1 LQSVLTDAR
10 LLGGSVTVSVAERLR
25 LDAAGAVAEIATAL
39 RQQVGQ
45 VLRRSGIV
53 VAMSG
58 GVDSSVCAGLAVRA
72 VGPGRVLGL
81 ALPERESDGES
92 LALAREW
99 AAQLGIELIVEDLTA
114 TLEGSGCYARRDAA
128 IRRVT
133 RYGEGWRCKLVMEN
147 GGFETDRLTVGFLVV
162 RAPDGE
168 ISKVRLPARELRE
181 IIAATN
187 YKQRVR
193 AMAAYYHADRL
204 NYAVVGTP
212 NRLEYELGF
221 FVKGGDGLADA
232 KPIAH
237 LYKAQVYQL
246 AEELGV
252 PVSVRTR
259 VPTTDTYSL
268 PQTQEEFFFS
278 LPLAEL
284 DFVLQ
289 AKNDRRDAGDD
300 AAELGLRPEQVER
313 AYHDIAR
320 KISTTRYLHQTPLL
334 VAPLPDE
341 ARD

>member
-1 LQSVLTDAR
+1 M
-10 LLGGSVTVSVAERLR
+10 TVSIAERLR
-25 LDAAGAVAEIATAL
+25 LDAGQTIEDIATGL
-39 RQQVGQ
+39 RQHVGQ

-81 ALPERESDGES
+81 ALPERDSDGES
-92 LALAREW
+92 LTLAREW
-99 AAQLGIELIVEDLTA
+99 AAQLGIELVVEDITA
-114 TLEGSGCYARRDAA
+114 TLEGCGCYERRDAA

-133 RYGEGWRCKLVMEN
+133 PYGEGWRCKLVMEN
-147 GGFETDRLTVGFLVV
+147 GGLESDRLTVGFLVV

-168 ISKVRLPARELRE
+168 IRKVRLPARELRE
-181 IIAATN
+181 IVAATN

-221 FVKGGDGLADA
+221 FVKGGDGLADT

-246 AEELGV
+246 AEALGV
-252 PVSVRTR
+252 PPAVCTR

-284 DFVLQ
+284 DVVLQ
-289 AKNDRRDAGDD
+289 ARNDGRDA
-300 AAELGLRPEQVER
+300 AAVAGELGLTAEQVER
-313 AYHDIAR
+313 AYKDIAR
-320 KISTTRYLHQTPLL
+320 KRSTTRYLHQPPLL
-334 VAPLPDE
+334 VQPVPDVVH
-341 ARD
+341 D

>member
-1 LQSVLTDAR
+1 M
-10 LLGGSVTVSVAERLR
+10 VADRLR
-25 LDAAGAVAEIATAL
+25 LDAGRAAEEIAAAL
-39 RQQVGQ
+39 RRQVGQ
-45 VLRRSGIV
+45 ELRRSGIV

-58 GVDSSVCAGLAVRA
+58 GVDSSVCAALAVRA
-72 VGPGRVLGL
+72 VGPKRVLGL

-92 LALAREW
+92 LSLAREW
-99 AAQLGIELIVEDLTA
+99 AERLGIDFLVEDISA
-114 TLEGSGCYARRDAA
+114 ALEGCGCYQRRDAA

-133 RYGEGWRCKLVMEN
+133 PYGAGWRCKLVMEN
-147 GGFETDRLTVGFLVV
+147 GGLHSDRLTVGFLIV

-168 ISKVRLPARELRE
+168 ITKVRLPARELRE
-181 IIAATN
+181 IVAATN

-193 AMAAYYHADRL
+193 AMAAYHHADRL

-252 PVSVRTR
+252 PAGVRTR

-284 DFVLQ
+284 DLVLQ
-289 AKNDRRDAGDD
+289 AKNGGVDTATIAR
-300 AAELGLRPEQVER
+300 ELGLTAEQVER
-313 AYHDIAR
+313 AYRDIDR
-320 KISTTRYLHQTPLL
+320 KRTTTSYLHQPALL
-334 VAPLPDE
+334 VDPMTAGS
-341 ARD
+341 RG